1 VFLASVAE
9 EAMDLG
15 KEIKFSDVVGYLL
28 IKKLLQLLGRLKE
41 LMERKELK

>member
-1 VFLASVAE
+1 
-9 EAMDLG
+9 MDLG